1 MVHPTVTSEAER
13 LRQRRFIG
21 VMLAAPFLAAGAA
34 VTLVTSSLGAA
45 VTMAAIF
52 AAFGLC
58 WFAALLVAATGHM
71 ALAGRMAV
79 ALGGLALAGAIA
91 AAGGLA
97 SPVALL
103 GLALPVETWWV
114 SGSRRAA
121 LSSVLAAVAAIVLQ
135 PFAGQLLPP
144 GEIAAWHW
152 LLPLAW
158 ALT

>member
-1 MVHPTVTSEAER
+1 VTSEAER

-45 VTMAAIF
+45 VTIAAIF

-79 ALGGLALAGAIA
+79 DPAFLARARALIVPGTSLIITDAPVD
-91 AAGGLA
+91 A
-97 SPVALL
+97 S
-103 GLALPVETWWV
+103 TK
-114 SGSRRAA
+114 SGKGSNIMTTSAPAR
-121 LSSVLAAVAAIVLQ
+121 
-135 PFAGQLLPP
+135 
-144 GEIAAWHW
+144 
-152 LLPLAW
+152 
-158 ALT
+158 

>member
-1 MVHPTVTSEAER
+1 HPTVTGEAER

-71 ALAGRMAV
+71 
-79 ALGGLALAGAIA
+79 
-91 AAGGLA
+91 
-97 SPVALL
+97 
-103 GLALPVETWWV
+103 
-114 SGSRRAA
+114 
-121 LSSVLAAVAAIVLQ
+121 
-135 PFAGQLLPP
+135 
-144 GEIAAWHW
+144 
-152 LLPLAW
+152 
-158 ALT
+158 